1 MGRGT
6 TSKLAKVNPKNKSFH
21 ENKKDKAVTVTIPGR
36 AIGRT
41 IDHIIFNLLVYI
53 FLICYM
59 KNHFIHSSEIRS
71 SYALCALLP

>member
-1 MGRGT
+1 MGNGT

-41 IDHIIFNLLVYI
+41 IDHIIFNLLAPSI
-53 FLICYM
+53 
-59 KNHFIHSSEIRS
+59 KAASSRS
-71 SYALCALLP
+71 IG